1 MTGSVKDGM
10 ALPILRRTCERETIA
25 LIVIVHMEALD
36 EIVPV
41 DDGDSIRMAQA
52 LARQLGLGVGISSGV
67 NFLGAVQKQVELGPD
82 SVVVTLFPDSNK
94 KCLSRD
100 LLHEE
105 PEKENHME
113 PDIQLQR
120 FTSIYRSR
128 EARVELARMAGAA
141 G

>member
-1 MTGSVKDGM
+1 M
-10 ALPILRRTCERETIA
+10 
-25 LIVIVHMEALD
+25 
-36 EIVPV
+36 
-41 DDGDSIRMAQA
+41 
-52 LARQLGLGVGISSGV
+52 
-67 NFLGAVQKQVELGPD
+67 NFVGAVQKQVELVPD
-82 SVVVTLFPDSNK
+82 SVVVTLFPGSNK

-105 PEKENHME
+105 PGKENHME
-113 PDIQLQR
+113 PDGQLQR